1 MRLHRLEL
9 ENFKGFAKPPLIE
22 FPQMFNLFVGANGVG
37 KTSILDAA
45 AVALGVWLAEPP
57 DSKLFSSKRTILEAE
72 IRLIPESVG
81 DRIQFREAYPV
92 AVKAYG
98 DIGDVKG
105 LAWTSMIKAAG
116 KKVSRPD
123 SQQAHQTIQ
132 AIFEQNGN
140 GTRTLCPVVAY
151 YGAGRG
157 WLPSNTKKGEAGK
170 EKSSHDVARR
180 WHAFYDAFSERIRFS
195 DLVAWFRSETL
206 AAGTR
211 GGKMRPGFEAV
222 KLAIVQCV
230 PDARDAWYDDDQKDV
245 VLSIGGQTQPMKNLS
260 AGQRMMLAMIGD
272 LAIRCVTQNAQL
284 LPSEIFG
291 PEDQPI
297 PRVLR
302 ETPGVT
308 LIDELDVHLHPA
320 WQRRVVSDL
329 KRTFQNLQF
338 ICTSHSPQVIGEVS
352 RDEVQLLHREG
363 AEKMMEHPG
372 QSFGMDSNWILDVL
386 MGPDNASD
394 KNKDVEQKLDN
405 ISKLLAERKID
416 DATAIL
422 SELRASV
429 GNSGAIQ
436 RASSSIERFK
446 LLGK

>member
-9 ENFKGFAKPPLIE
+9 ENFKGFAKPPPIE
-22 FPQMFNLFVGANGVG
+22 FPEMFNLLVGANGSG
-37 KTSILDAA
+37 KTNILDAA

-57 DSKLFSSKRTILEAE
+57 DRTLLSSKRTILESE
-72 IRLIPESVG
+72 IRLIPESAG

-92 AVKAYG
+92 SVKALG

-105 LAWTSMIKAAG
+105 MTWTSMIKAAG

-123 SQQAHQTIQ
+123 SQQTHQTIQ
-132 AIFEQNGN
+132 AIFGQNGN
-140 GTRTLCPVVAY
+140 GSRTLCPVVAY
-151 YGAGRG
+151 YGAGRA
-157 WLPSNTKKGEAGK
+157 WLPSNTKKDAGR
-170 EKSSHDVARR
+170 ERSSHDIARR
-180 WHAFYDAFSERIRFS
+180 WDAFYDAFSERIRFS
-195 DLVAWFRSETL
+195 DLIAWFRSETL

-211 GGKMRPGFEAV
+211 GGKLRPGFEAV

-230 PDARDAWYDDDQKDV
+230 PDAHDAWYDDDQKDV
-245 VLSIGGQTQPMKNLS
+245 VLAIGGQTQPMKNLS
-260 AGQRMMLAMIGD
+260 AGQRMMLSMIGD

-284 LPSEIFG
+284 LPSDVLG
-291 PEDQPI
+291 PEDQPL

-302 ETPGVT
+302 ETPGVI

-320 WQRRVVSDL
+320 WQRRVASDL
-329 KRTFQNLQF
+329 KRTFPNLQF

-363 AEKMMEHPG
+363 AERMMEHPG
-372 QSFGMDSNWILDVL
+372 QSYGMDSNWILDVL
-386 MGPDNASD
+386 MGPDKASD
-394 KNKDVEQKLDN
+394 KNKEVEQKLDN
-405 ISKLLAERKID
+405 ISSLLAEGKINA
-416 DATAIL
+416 ATEIL
-422 SELRASV
+422 SELRTTV